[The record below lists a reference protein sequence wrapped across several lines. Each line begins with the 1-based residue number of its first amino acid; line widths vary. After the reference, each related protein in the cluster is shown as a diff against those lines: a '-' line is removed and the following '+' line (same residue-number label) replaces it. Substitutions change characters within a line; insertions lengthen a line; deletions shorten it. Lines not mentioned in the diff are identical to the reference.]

1 MTRLS
6 VSKARQA
13 LPEIVKRAEHAKE
26 RTIVSRGKKDLAAVV
41 PIEDLRL
48 LDRLTKEET
57 DRHDIEAAH
66 EALKEPGGPTALRD
80 LMKDLGD

>member
-1 MTRLS
+1 
-6 VSKARQA
+6 
-13 LPEIVKRAEHAKE
+13 
-26 RTIVSRGKKDLAAVV
+26 LAAVV

-66 EALKEPGGPTALRD
+66 EALKEPGGTTALRD
-80 LMKDLGD
+80 LMRELGD